1 MTGVE
6 LDMVSRRFKELKMDI
21 GHDTPVTVMEF
32 KHNWNLFNDLPVYI
46 WLT

>member
-6 LDMVSRRFKELKMDI
+6 LDMVHKRFKELNMNID
-21 GHDTPVTVMEF
+21 HDTPVTVMEF

-46 WLT
+46 WLV